1 MSTPQ
6 EIKIISQLGNEN
18 FQHAI
23 WQTEITG
30 DCSAWILLY
39 LALEAVVEGQLQLE
53 DLIVVDSTLQAK
65 QTDSSD
71 LIWNSSNSVLQLLQ
85 YLSFSPNHAAQQL
98 LGCRLFGNW
107 QQAEIEIAS
116 KAGQFGLSMQHQPN
130 ATKNT
135 LQKLYGLA
143 ESIFN
148 LPIELLKQVFVK
160 ALKING
166 QEISP
171 IHSLSSCTQ
180 LDAVLYLKD
189 QKHDYF
195 FSYRHENQS
204 LGIFLLLDQLHRI
217 DHLAPYYHYF
227 QQGLLPTK
235 QLQAKTEWINILGD
249 TYLGEFYTGKRK
261 NKGVDDA
268 LQRYGYSHSFQAIKQ
283 FFGADDINIANLE
296 AVFNLEENSVLDGR
310 KAYILGA
317 KAQETLAEFKR
328 VHLNTLCLGNNHL
341 KDYGEASLKHTL
353 TQLEC
358 ANIDFIGAG
367 ENQQQA
373 HQCLEI
379 KNNQG
384 QCLAIFNGYWHRRPA
399 YQDYDFYALGNSVG
413 VACLNAILFEQ
424 LMQYRLAHPTHKIM
438 VICHWGVDFKS
449 IHPEQEKLAKVL
461 TQIGA
466 DVVIGHGAHTIQP
479 IQSMHQKPVIFGI
492 GNGVFNS
499 NGDFEK
505 YQALPYGAIVRINL
519 TESQL
524 RLYPIYTHNRETFW
538 QPRVVDE
545 LQFEQA
551 KSLLTH
557 QLDPANYIVG
567 QDDLG
572 HYLQLCF

>member
-6 EIKIISQLGNEN
+6 EIKIISQMGNQD
-18 FQHAI
+18 FQYPV
-23 WQTEITG
+23 WQTKIAG

-39 LALEAVVEGQLQLE
+39 LALEAVVEGRLLLE
-53 DLIVVDSTLQAK
+53 DGIIIDANFQAK
-65 QTDSSD
+65 QSDQPD

-85 YLSFSPNHAAQQL
+85 YLSFTQNQFAQQL
-98 LGCRLFGNW
+98 LGCLLFENW

-116 KAGQFGLSMQHQPN
+116 KAEQFGLNIQHQSAVTQN
-130 ATKNT
+130 I

-160 ALKING
+160 ALNING
-166 QEISP
+166 QEIVP

-180 LDAVLYLKD
+180 LDAVIYLTD
-189 QKHDYF
+189 QRRDCF

-249 TYLGEFYTGKRK
+249 TYFGEFYTEKRK
-261 NKGVDDA
+261 NKGIEDA
-268 LQRYGYSHSFQAIKQ
+268 LQRYGYRHSFEAIKD
-283 FFGADDINIANLE
+283 FFGPDDINIANLE
-296 AVFNLEENSVLDGR
+296 AVFNLEENSILAGR
-310 KAYILGA
+310 KDYILGA
-317 KAQETLAEFKR
+317 QSEPTLAEFKR
-328 VHLNTLCLGNNHL
+328 IHINTACLANNHL

-353 TQLEC
+353 TQLERS
-358 ANIDFIGAG
+358 NIDFIGAG

-373 HQCLEI
+373 HQGLEI
-379 KNNQG
+379 KNDQG
-384 QCLAIFNGYWHRRPA
+384 QCLAIFNGYWHRRAA
-399 YQDYDFYALGNSVG
+399 YQEYDFYALGNSAG

-466 DVVIGHGAHTIQP
+466 DVVIGHGAHTLQS
-479 IQSMHQKPVIFGI
+479 IQSIHQKLVIFGI

-499 NGDFEK
+499 NGHFEK
-505 YQALPYGAIVRINL
+505 YQALPYGAVVRINL
-519 TESQL
+519 KESRL
-524 RLYPIYTHNRETFW
+524 KLYPIYTHNQKTFW
-538 QPRVVDE
+538 QPRIVDE

-557 QLDPANYIVG
+557 QLDPANYSVG

-572 HYLQLCF
+572 HYLQFKF

>member
-6 EIKIISQLGNEN
+6 EIKIISQIGNQD
-18 FQHAI
+18 FQSPV
-23 WQTEITG
+23 WQTEIVG

-39 LALEAVVEGQLQLE
+39 LALEAVVEGRLLLE
-53 DLIVVDSTLQAK
+53 DGIIIDANFQAK
-65 QTDSSD
+65 QSDQPD

-85 YLSFSPNHAAQQL
+85 YLSFSPNNAAQQL
-98 LGCRLFGNW
+98 LGCHLFENW

-116 KAGQFGLSMQHQPN
+116 KAEQFGLNIQYQSV

-148 LPIELLKQVFVK
+148 LPIELLKQIFVK
-160 ALKING
+160 VLKING
-166 QEISP
+166 QEIAP

-180 LDAVLYLKD
+180 LDAVIYLTD
-189 QKHDYF
+189 QRRDNF

-249 TYLGEFYTGKRK
+249 TYLGEFYTEKRK
-261 NKGVDDA
+261 NKGIEDA
-268 LQRYGYSHSFQAIKQ
+268 LQRYGYRHSFEAIKQ
-283 FFGADDINIANLE
+283 FFGPDDINIANLE
-296 AVFNLEENSVLDGR
+296 AVFNLEENSILAGR

-317 KAQETLAEFKR
+317 KAQETLAEFNR
-328 VHLNTLCLGNNHL
+328 IHLNTLCLANNHL

-353 TQLEC
+353 TQL
-358 ANIDFIGAG
+358 AHAKIDVIGAG

-379 KNNQG
+379 KNDQE

-399 YQDYDFYALGNSVG
+399 YQEYDFYALGNSAG

-424 LMQYRLAHPTHKIM
+424 LMQYRLAHPTHKII

-466 DVVIGHGAHTIQP
+466 DVVIGHGAHTLQP
-479 IQSMHQKPVIFGI
+479 IQSIYQKPVIFGI

-499 NGDFEK
+499 NGHFEK
-505 YQALPYGAIVRINL
+505 YQALPYGAVVRINL
-519 TESQL
+519 KESRL
-524 RLYPIYTHNRETFW
+524 KLYPIYTHNQKTFW
-538 QPRVVDE
+538 QPHSVDE

-551 KSLLTH
+551 KTLLTH
-557 QLDPANYIVG
+557 QLDPENYSVG

-572 HYLQLCF
+572 HYLQFTF

>member
-6 EIKIISQLGNEN
+6 EIKIISQMGNQD
-18 FQHAI
+18 FQYPV
-23 WQTEITG
+23 WQTDITG

-39 LALEAVVEGQLQLE
+39 LALEAVVDGQLQLE
-53 DLIVVDSTLQAK
+53 DGMIVDANFQAK
-65 QTDSSD
+65 QSDQPD
-71 LIWNSSNSVLQLLQ
+71 LILNPSLTVLQLLQ
-85 YLSFSPNHAAQQL
+85 YLSFTQNHAAKQL
-98 LGCRLFGNW
+98 LGCHLFGSW

-116 KAGQFGLSMQHQPN
+116 KAEQFGLKIQHQSA
-130 ATKNT
+130 ATPNT

-160 ALKING
+160 ALNING
-166 QEISP
+166 KEIVP

-180 LDAVLYLKD
+180 LDAVIYLTD
-189 QKHDYF
+189 QRRDCF
-195 FSYRHENQS
+195 FSYRHENHS
-204 LGIFLLLDQLHRI
+204 LGIFQLLDQLHRI

-235 QLQAKTEWINILGD
+235 QLHAKTEWINILGD
-249 TYLGEFYTGKRK
+249 TYFGEFYTEKRK
-261 NKGVDDA
+261 NKGIEDA
-268 LQRYGYSHSFQAIKQ
+268 LQRYGYRHSFEAIKH
-283 FFGADDINIANLE
+283 FFGPDDINIANLE
-296 AVFNLEENSVLDGR
+296 AVFNLEENSILAGR
-310 KAYILGA
+310 KDYILRA

-328 VHLNTLCLGNNHL
+328 IHLNTLCLANNHL

-353 TQLEC
+353 TQLERT
-358 ANIDFIGAG
+358 NIDFIGAG

-373 HQCLEI
+373 HQGLEI
-379 KNNQG
+379 KNDQG
-384 QCLAIFNGYWHRRPA
+384 QCLAIFNGYWHRRAA
-399 YQDYDFYALGNSVG
+399 YQEYDFYALGNSAG

-466 DVVIGHGAHTIQP
+466 DVVIGHGAHTLQP
-479 IQSMHQKPVIFGI
+479 IQSIHQKHVIFGI

-499 NGDFEK
+499 NGHFEK
-505 YQALPYGAIVRINL
+505 YQALPYGTVVRINL
-519 TESQL
+519 SLSQL
-524 RLYPIYTHNRETFW
+524 KLYPIYTHNQKTFW
-538 QPRVVDE
+538 QPHVVDE
-545 LQFEQA
+545 KQFEQA

-557 QLDPANYIVG
+557 QVDPANYSVG

-572 HYLQLCF
+572 HYLQLNF